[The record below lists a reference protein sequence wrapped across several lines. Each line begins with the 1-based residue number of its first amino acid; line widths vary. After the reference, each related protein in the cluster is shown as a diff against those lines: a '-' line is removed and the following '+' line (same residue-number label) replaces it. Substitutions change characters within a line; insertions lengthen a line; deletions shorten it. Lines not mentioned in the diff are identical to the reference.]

1 MSMLSSQ
8 VDELRELATRY
19 YELQVGAVKAVI
31 MPSNMGSI
39 LRDAADT
46 IWQLCDDLQRAH
58 RENVKLREYVT
69 KLEKANIVLDS
80 DNTDL
85 LCDMKDMQFFIAEN
99 AKLRDENSRLQKYA
113 FKALSAISY
122 CDCCPYV
129 DCGCDTETVPMHEGC
144 KAFEELRELGVEVE
158 Q

>member
-19 YELQVGAVKAVI
+19 YELQVGAVKAVK

-39 LRDAADT
+39 LREAADT
-46 IWQLCDDLQRAH
+46 IWELCDDLQRAH
-58 RENVKLREYVT
+58 RENAKLREYVT
-69 KLEKANIVLDS
+69 KLEQANIVLDS

-99 AKLRDENSRLQKYA
+99 AKLRELARDMFGGYKGAVEMLPSSYSKNVA
-113 FKALSAISY
+113 EMAVMDIS
-122 CDCCPYV
+122 DR
-129 DCGCDTETVPMHEGC
+129 MR
-144 KAFEELRELGVEVE
+144 ELRVEVDG
-158 Q
+158 